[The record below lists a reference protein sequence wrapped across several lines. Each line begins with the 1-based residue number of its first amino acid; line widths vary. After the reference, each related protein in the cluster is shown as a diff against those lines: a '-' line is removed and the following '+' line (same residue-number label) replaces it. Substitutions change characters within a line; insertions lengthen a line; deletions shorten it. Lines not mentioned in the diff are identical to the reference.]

1 MNKINALILEN
12 MFLAERIAKSEKK
25 KIHTSVSYDEIKS
38 AAYFGLTEAAHSY
51 NFACQIP
58 FSIYAFK
65 KIVWSIKT
73 YLRELKWSRK
83 KSNIVSFECLDD
95 LPRSPE
101 QKQIF
106 DFESFDDL
114 QKEIIFLKIRDNLKN
129 REIAKLLKFSESRIS
144 QKWSEIKK
152 KLQEQTSNKL
162 LMPAY

>member
-1 MNKINALILEN
+1 MNKINTLIMEN
-12 MFLAERIAKSEKK
+12 MFLAEKIAKSEKK

-38 AAYFGLTEAAHSY
+38 AAYFGLTEAANSY
-51 NFACQIP
+51 NFDCQIP
-58 FSIYAFK
+58 FSAYAFK

-73 YLRELKWSRK
+73 YLRELKWNRK
-83 KSNIVSFECLDD
+83 KSNIVYFEYLDD
-95 LPRSPE
+95 MQKKPE

-114 QKEIIFLKIRDNLKN
+114 QREIIALKIRDNLKN
-129 REIAKLLKFSESRIS
+129 KEIANLLRFSESRIS